1 MPNAPAQTRTSGS
14 TPSAS
19 NDAGPVSRQWPDLPG
34 HLIFWLLAAMGVAA
48 DLWTKSAVHDW
59 LRTLPDQRYTV
70 VQDYVWL
77 VIRFNRGAAFSM
89 FQGRTGLLLAVS
101 GLALLVVLGLFLF
114 TSARQR
120 LLQIALGLLTA
131 GILGNLYDRLS
142 LHHPEI
148 HERGVRDWIEV
159 VIPVINY
166 RWPAFNVADSLLCI
180 AVGLIVLLSFT
191 SSSSRTPAHPR
202 R

>member
-1 MPNAPAQTRTSGS
+1 MPDAPAQTKTTGS
-14 TPSAS
+14 TPSTP
-19 NDAGPVSRQWPDLPG
+19 NDAGVVSRQWPDLPG
-34 HLIFWLLAAMGVAA
+34 HLLFWLLAALGLAA
-48 DLWTKSAVHDW
+48 DLWTKSAVHAW

-70 VQDYVWL
+70 VQDYVWF

-89 FQGRTGLLLAVS
+89 FQGRTGLLLAVA
-101 GLALLVVLGLFLF
+101 GVALVVVFGLFLF

-131 GILGNLYDRLS
+131 GILGNLYDRLFN
-142 LHHPEI
+142 E
-148 HERGVRDWIEV
+148 GAVRDWIEV
-159 VIPVINY
+159 VIPIVDY
-166 RWPAFNVADSLLCI
+166 RWPAFNVADSLLCV

-191 SSSSRTPAHPR
+191 SSSSRTPARPR

>member
-1 MPNAPAQTRTSGS
+1 MPDAPSQTRTSGS

-19 NDAGPVSRQWPDLPG
+19 NDAGPVSRQWSDLPG
-34 HLIFWLLAAMGVAA
+34 HLVFWLLAALGLAA

-120 LLQIALGLLTA
+120 LLQVALGLLTA
-131 GILGNLYDRLS
+131 GILGNLYDRVFN
-142 LHHPEI
+142 E
-148 HERGVRDWIEV
+148 GAVRDWIEV
-159 VIPVINY
+159 VIPIIDY

-191 SSSSRTPAHPR
+191 SSSYRTPARPR

>member
-1 MPNAPAQTRTSGS
+1 MPDAPAQSKTTRS
-14 TPSAS
+14 TPSAP
-19 NDAGPVSRQWPDLPG
+19 NDAGVVSRQWPDLPG
-34 HLIFWLLAAMGVAA
+34 HLLFWLLAAVGLAA
-48 DLWTKSAVHDW
+48 DLWTKSAIHDW

-70 VQDYVWL
+70 VQDYVWF

-89 FQGRTGLLLAVS
+89 FQGRTGLLLAVA
-101 GLALLVVLGLFLF
+101 GVALVVVFGLFLF

-131 GILGNLYDRLS
+131 GILGNLYDRLFN
-142 LHHPEI
+142 E
-148 HERGVRDWIEV
+148 GAVRDWIEV
-159 VIPVINY
+159 VIPIVDY
-166 RWPAFNVADSLLCI
+166 RWPAFNVADSLLCV

-191 SSSSRTPAHPR
+191 SSSSRTPARPR

>member
-34 HLIFWLLAAMGVAA
+34 HLLFWLLAAMGVAA

-89 FQGRTGLLLAVS
+89 FQGRTGLLLAVA
-101 GLALLVVLGLFLF
+101 GVALVVVLGLFLF

-131 GILGNLYDRLS
+131 GILGNLYDRVFN
-142 LHHPEI
+142 E
-148 HERGVRDWIEV
+148 GAVRDWIEV

-166 RWPAFNVADSLLCI
+166 RWPAFNVADSLLCV

-191 SSSSRTPAHPR
+191 SSSSRTPARPR